1 MDITFNCDK
10 CGQSIV
16 IDELGAGR
24 QVECPK
30 CGTSLSVPTSDG
42 GKARTTQPNGLPASN
57 GTIDPQKIAELEI
70 GDRFV
75 RLRLHD
81 GTELQWP
88 NRGGVSVME
97 GKLHDG
103 LICNYRCLL
112 EGTGVRKDGS
122 EYTIRR
128 CLACG
133 EPTID
138 RIGLCAS
145 CEGNRKTRF
154 GGSKWPI

>member
-16 IDELGAGR
+16 IGELGAGR

-30 CGTSLSVPTSDG
+30 CGTSLSVPTSGG
-42 GKARTTQPNGLPASN
+42 GKARTTQPNGLPVSN

-70 GDRFV
+70 GRFV

-88 NRGGVSVME
+88 SRGGVSVWN
-97 GKLHDG
+97 GKLYDG
-103 LICNYRCLL
+103 LKCDWRHLL
-112 EGTGVRKDGS
+112 EGTRRRKDGS

-128 CLACG
+128 CPQCG
-133 EPTID
+133 KTTID

-145 CEGNRKTRF
+145 CEYQTKRESEEGNGRK
-154 GGSKWPI
+154 